1 MKEYSRIERAQDFIR
16 HARLMDDSFFELC
29 FRSNPKYIEAVLNE
43 IFKQLGIP
51 LVKVNSIESQ
61 ERFLT
66 VENRNAC
73 LDAVATDVNSNLIN
87 IEVQRAKKRS
97 LFRRARYHSSLMD
110 TNNLTSGEDFAQLP
124 DTYVIFILDYDLRKQ
139 ELPAYQ
145 VKRAFLEDHSDF
157 DDGTRFIFVNG
168 NYRGDDPIGN
178 LMNDFHAEG
187 AEQMKN
193 AMLKERVEF
202 FKETEEGQKE
212 MEGIEAK
219 IAKRERAAGRAE
231 GKAEGKAEGIAE
243 VAKNMLKFGES
254 LGKVVALTG
263 LTLEQVQNIQRSLQ
277 SPA

>member
-29 FRSNPKYIEAVLNE
+29 FRSNPKYIEAVINE

-51 LVKVNSIESQ
+51 LVKVNSIETQ

-73 LDAVATDVNSNLIN
+73 LDAVATDVNGNLIN

-157 DDGTRFIFVNG
+157 DDGTRSVS
-168 NYRGDDPIGN
+168 YT
-178 LMNDFHAEG
+178 H
-187 AEQMKN
+187 
-193 AMLKERVEF
+193 
-202 FKETEEGQKE
+202 
-212 MEGIEAK
+212 
-219 IAKRERAAGRAE
+219 
-231 GKAEGKAEGIAE
+231 
-243 VAKNMLKFGES
+243 
-254 LGKVVALTG
+254 
-263 LTLEQVQNIQRSLQ
+263 LTLPTNCT
-277 SPA
+277 